1 MRLKDLGDLI
11 KACSDFE
18 QSKDLLI
25 KFEYDSCEEAA
36 KVHLI
41 ADKEHPY
48 DYIATLNVHNE
59 FELDKVI
66 DILNKINYKKSYV

>member
-25 KFEYDSCEEAA
+25 KFEYD
-36 KVHLI
+36 
-41 ADKEHPY
+41 
-48 DYIATLNVHNE
+48 
-59 FELDKVI
+59 
-66 DILNKINYKKSYV
+66 